1 MSANENPRPFR
12 LDEVENARLL
22 LDQWTQGLVQVL
34 ESMAD
39 QKPEVRWQVVSGP
52 LPEPGPL
59 PEAGAP
65 AEPGAPAAPPGAET
79 ETLWWEQPFQT
90 APESTVWVGAPRA
103 SWEYAGT
110 LVLKAAGLETV
121 APGEA
126 KNTWLEVLGQSLG
139 GMARTIGS
147 FLGHDVACLPG
158 RENAPGPEVEE
169 WASVSLTFTEMPLVP
184 LLVVFSAKLLALI
197 SAPGPEETAESASD
211 GTPGNAS
218 GVSGGESRDGAH
230 APGSETLDAGHMA
243 LRSRTLELL
252 LDVDLPVS
260 ISVGKT
266 QLPMRDVLKL
276 TTGSIVELN
285 CGANEPVEVL
295 VNHCPIARGEVVVV
309 EGNYG
314 VRIQQIISRQ
324 DRIRSLR

>member
-1 MSANENPRPFR
+1 MSASENRRQLR
-12 LDEVENARLL
+12 LEEVENARLL
-22 LDQWTQGLVQVL
+22 LDQWTQGLAEVL
-34 ESMAD
+34 KSMAD

-52 LPEPGPL
+52 FPET
-59 PEAGAP
+59 
-65 AEPGAPAAPPGAET
+65 AASGTGPGAEG
-79 ETLWWEQPFQT
+79 EILWWEQPFQT
-90 APESTVWVGAPRA
+90 APETAVWVGAPRA

-121 APGEA
+121 ALDEA

-139 GMARTIGS
+139 VMARSLGS
-147 FLGHDVACLPG
+147 FLGREVACLAG
-158 RENAPGPEVEE
+158 RENAPGPNVGE
-169 WASVSLTFTEMPLVP
+169 WASVSLTFMEVP
-184 LLVVFSAKLLALI
+184 LAPLLAVFSPKFLATI
-197 SAPGPEETAESASD
+197 SAPGPEGTPEGTAQSAS
-211 GTPGNAS
+211 GTPS
-218 GVSGGESRDGAH
+218 GPGAEPH
-230 APGSETLDAGHMA
+230 DDARAPGSETPDASHAA

-260 ISVGKT
+260 ISFGKAE
-266 QLPMRDVLKL
+266 LPMRDVLKL

-295 VNHCPIARGEVVVV
+295 VNQCPIARGEVVVV

-324 DRIRSLR
+324 ERIRSLR